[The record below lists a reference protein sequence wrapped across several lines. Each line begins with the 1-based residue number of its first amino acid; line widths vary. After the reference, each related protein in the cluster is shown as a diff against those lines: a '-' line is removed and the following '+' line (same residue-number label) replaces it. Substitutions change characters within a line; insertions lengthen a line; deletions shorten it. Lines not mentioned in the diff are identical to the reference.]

1 MKSNCNY
8 DKVKL
13 LHEVSHMIWRIR
25 RHYIKDAEKSKHPL
39 CKKMYKEIADEL
51 EKHKEKLAAAVGGLA
66 KEGKLN

>member
-25 RHYIKDAEKSKHPL
+25 RHCIKDAEKSRHPL
-39 CKKMYKEIADEL
+39 CRKMYHELAADL
-51 EKHKEKLAAAVGGLA
+51 EKHKKKLADAVSGLA
-66 KEGKLN
+66 VEGKLN